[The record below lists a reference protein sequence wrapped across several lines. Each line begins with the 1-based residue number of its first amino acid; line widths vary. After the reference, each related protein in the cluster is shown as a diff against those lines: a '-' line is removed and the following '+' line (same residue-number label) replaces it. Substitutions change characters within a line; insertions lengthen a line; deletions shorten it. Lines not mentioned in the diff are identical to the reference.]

1 MFFCTKH
8 DFIPH
13 GWCTKRQPESHF
25 IDATDIF
32 IGSYQLYMGNYMI
45 TIYMCIYIYMCVL
58 SIFSV
63 FLCLWLIW
71 RSLRSW
77 SCFACFLWLLF
88 SWFIGCL
95 VSSVCK
101 LFGRLAACLFHMPT
115 PTFMKTYRSPGS
127 FFWFRYLDQTN
138 AKLKQMP
145 IKITNNAQTVHM
157 FSFYFGG
164 SLQTL

>member
-1 MFFCTKH
+1 
-8 DFIPH
+8 
-13 GWCTKRQPESHF
+13 
-25 IDATDIF
+25 
-32 IGSYQLYMGNYMI
+32 
-45 TIYMCIYIYMCVL
+45 MCVL

-127 FFWFRYLDQTN
+127 FFLVSLPGSDKCQAKAN
-138 AKLKQMP
+138 ANK
-145 IKITNNAQTVHM
+145 NNKPCSNSTHVFVLFWGISANTVEAETAANGM
-157 FSFYFGG
+157 EMKDANSGI
-164 SLQTL
+164 SAK

>member
-1 MFFCTKH
+1 MFFLHKTRLYPPWLVYKAATG
-8 DFIPH
+8 IPLYRRNGYLYRQLSAIH
-13 GWCTKRQPESHF
+13 GE
-25 IDATDIF
+25 
-32 IGSYQLYMGNYMI
+32 LYDNYI
-45 TIYMCIYIYMCVL
+45 HVYIYMCVL

-77 SCFACFLWLLF
+77 SFFACFLWLLF

-115 PTFMKTYRSPGS
+115 TAFMKTYRSPGS
-127 FFWFRYLDQTN
+127 YFFGFFTWI
-138 AKLKQMP
+138 KQMP
-145 IKITNNAQTVHM
+145 
-157 FSFYFGG
+157 S
-164 SLQTL
+164 

>member
-1 MFFCTKH
+1 MYKAATG
-8 DFIPH
+8 IPLYRRNGYLYRQLSAIH
-13 GWCTKRQPESHF
+13 GE
-25 IDATDIF
+25 
-32 IGSYQLYMGNYMI
+32 LYDNYI
-45 TIYMCIYIYMCVL
+45 HVYIYIYMCVL